1 MIMNA
6 LDEVL
11 FWDDIETLIT
21 FTKQNSKRFY
31 PHDFE
36 NYRKSQDSFFKSVIP
51 DKAEFIR
58 RLQHYAA
65 VGKPIWIA
73 GRNGLS
79 DDIDADTMIKAIS
92 VSSKISNGEQKA
104 KQASKWQ
111 ENNPSF
117 WKFYADNIL
126 HLKNNRIL
134 ELTVG
139 AGGGTNAVMKEMTEC
154 DYYMGVDID
163 FVCAKNA
170 DALAKYY
177 GINGLGIA
185 TSLWKLP
192 FDDCMF
198 TSVCSNVGLEECREI
213 PTIVA
218 EAYRVLKPGGLFIT
232 QQVGT
237 ENDRELVKLLCG
249 ETEMPFPEQNLD
261 VTSRKFREAGF
272 SALRGEEYFGPI
284 RFFDV
289 GALVWFARII
299 QWEFP
304 DFSVDTHLDNLL
316 NAQKILEEHGSING
330 SIHRFLLVARKE
342 KL

>member
-1 MIMNA
+1 MIINA

-36 NYRKSQDSFFKSVIP
+36 NYRKSQDAFFKSVIP

-58 RLQHYAA
+58 RLQQYAA

-104 KQASKWQ
+104 KRASKWQ

-198 TSVCSNVGLEECREI
+198 TSVCSNVGLEECREN

-218 EAYRVLKPGGLFIT
+218 EAYRVLKPGGKIVLHCVNTRKMQSYERFEQYGFSEEEMIYWSKEVRMYT
-232 QQVGT
+232 SAEGV
-237 ENDRELVKLLCG
+237 EELLND
-249 ETEMPFPEQNLD
+249 
-261 VTSRKFREAGF
+261 AGF
-272 SALRGEEYFGPI
+272 NFYR
-284 RFFDV
+284 R
-289 GALVWFARII
+289 LVD
-299 QWEFP
+299 EK
-304 DFSVDTHLDNLL
+304 L
-316 NAQKILEEHGSING
+316 GSI
-330 SIHRFLLVARKE
+330 LVFE
-342 KL
+342 K

>member
-36 NYRKSQDSFFKSVIP
+36 NYRKSQDAFFKSVIP
-51 DKAEFIR
+51 DKAEFVR
-58 RLQHYAA
+58 RLQYYAV
-65 VGKPIWIA
+65 VGKPIWIS
-73 GRNGLS
+73 GRNELS

-218 EAYRVLKPGGLFIT
+218 EAYRVLKPGGKIVLHCVNTLKMQSYERFEQYGFSEEEIIYWSKEVRMYT
-232 QQVGT
+232 SAEGV
-237 ENDRELVKLLCG
+237 EELLND
-249 ETEMPFPEQNLD
+249 
-261 VTSRKFREAGF
+261 AGF
-272 SALRGEEYFGPI
+272 NFYR
-284 RFFDV
+284 R
-289 GALVWFARII
+289 LVD
-299 QWEFP
+299 EK
-304 DFSVDTHLDNLL
+304 L
-316 NAQKILEEHGSING
+316 GSI
-330 SIHRFLLVARKE
+330 LVFE
-342 KL
+342 K

>member
-36 NYRKSQDSFFKSVIP
+36 NYRKSQDAFFKSVIP

-58 RLQHYAA
+58 RLQQYAA

-117 WKFYADNIL
+117 WNFYTDNIL
-126 HLKNNRIL
+126 QLENNRIL
-134 ELTVG
+134 EITVG
-139 AGGGTNAVMKEMTEC
+139 AGGGTNAVMKQMTDR

-218 EAYRVLKPGGLFIT
+218 EAYRVLKPGGKIVLHCVNTRKMQSHERFKQYGFSEEEMIYWSKEVRMYT
-232 QQVGT
+232 SAEGV
-237 ENDRELVKLLCG
+237 EELLND
-249 ETEMPFPEQNLD
+249 
-261 VTSRKFREAGF
+261 AGF
-272 SALRGEEYFGPI
+272 NFYR
-284 RFFDV
+284 R
-289 GALVWFARII
+289 LVD
-299 QWEFP
+299 EK
-304 DFSVDTHLDNLL
+304 L
-316 NAQKILEEHGSING
+316 GSI
-330 SIHRFLLVARKE
+330 LVFE
-342 KL
+342 K

>member
-1 MIMNA
+1 MILNS

-11 FWDDIETLIT
+11 FWDDIDTLIT
-21 FTKQNSKRFY
+21 FTKQNTKRFY

-36 NYRKSQDSFFKSVIP
+36 NYRKSQEVFFKAVIP
-51 DKAEFIR
+51 DKAEFVR
-58 RLQHYAA
+58 RLQRYAA
-65 VGKPIWIA
+65 VGKPIWIS
-73 GRNGLS
+73 GRNELS

-104 KQASKWQ
+104 KQASTWQ

-126 HLKNNRIL
+126 NLKSNRIL
-134 ELTVG
+134 ELTIG
-139 AGGGTNAVMKEMTEC
+139 AGGGTNAVMKEMTKL

-213 PTIVA
+213 PTIIA
-218 EAYRVLKPGGLFIT
+218 EAYRVLKPEGKIVLHCVNTRKMQSYARF
-232 QQVGT
+232 
-237 ENDRELVKLLCG
+237 
-249 ETEMPFPEQNLD
+249 EQY
-261 VTSRKFREAGF
+261 GF
-272 SALRGEEYFGPI
+272 SEEEMIYWSKEI
-284 RFFDV
+284 RMYTS
-289 GALVWFARII
+289 AARI
-299 QWEFP
+299 EE
-304 DFSVDTHLDNLL
+304 LL
-316 NAQKILEEHGSING
+316 TTVGFKFFRRLIDEKLGSI
-330 SIHRFLLVARKE
+330 LVFE
-342 KL
+342 K

>member
-1 MIMNA
+1 MILNA

-36 NYRKSQDSFFKSVIP
+36 NYRKSQDAFFKSVIP

-58 RLQHYAA
+58 RLQQYAA

-104 KQASKWQ
+104 KRASKWQ

-117 WKFYADNIL
+117 WNFYTDNIL
-126 HLKNNRIL
+126 QLESNRIL
-134 ELTVG
+134 EITVG
-139 AGGGTNAVMKEMTEC
+139 AGGGTNAVMKQMTDR

-218 EAYRVLKPGGLFIT
+218 EAYRVLKPGGKIVLHCVNTRKMQLYERFEHYGFSEDEMIYWSKKVRMYT
-232 QQVGT
+232 SAEGV
-237 ENDRELVKLLCG
+237 EELLND
-249 ETEMPFPEQNLD
+249 
-261 VTSRKFREAGF
+261 AGF
-272 SALRGEEYFGPI
+272 NFYR
-284 RFFDV
+284 R
-289 GALVWFARII
+289 LVD
-299 QWEFP
+299 EK
-304 DFSVDTHLDNLL
+304 L
-316 NAQKILEEHGSING
+316 GSI
-330 SIHRFLLVARKE
+330 LVFE
-342 KL
+342 K

>member
-11 FWDDIETLIT
+11 FWNDIETLIT

-31 PHDFE
+31 PYDFE
-36 NYRKSQDSFFKSVIP
+36 NYRKSQDAFFKSVIP

-58 RLQHYAA
+58 RLQQYAA

-117 WKFYADNIL
+117 WKFYAENIL

-218 EAYRVLKPGGLFIT
+218 EAYRVLKPGGKIVLHCVNTRKMQSYERFEQYGFSEEEMIYWSKEVRMYT
-232 QQVGT
+232 SAEGV
-237 ENDRELVKLLCG
+237 EELLND
-249 ETEMPFPEQNLD
+249 
-261 VTSRKFREAGF
+261 AGF
-272 SALRGEEYFGPI
+272 NFYR
-284 RFFDV
+284 R
-289 GALVWFARII
+289 LVD
-299 QWEFP
+299 EK
-304 DFSVDTHLDNLL
+304 L
-316 NAQKILEEHGSING
+316 GSI
-330 SIHRFLLVARKE
+330 LVFE
-342 KL
+342 K

>member
-1 MIMNA
+1 MILNA
-6 LDEVL
+6 LDEIL
-11 FWDDIETLIT
+11 FWDDIDTLKT
-21 FTKQNSKRFY
+21 FTKQNSERFY

-65 VGKPIWIA
+65 VGKPIWIS
-73 GRNGLS
+73 GRNELS

-134 ELTVG
+134 ELTIG

-218 EAYRVLKPGGLFIT
+218 EAYRVLKPGGKIVLHCVNTRKMQSYERFEQYGFSEEEMMHWSKEIRMYT
-232 QQVGT
+232 SAEGV
-237 ENDRELVKLLCG
+237 EELLND
-249 ETEMPFPEQNLD
+249 
-261 VTSRKFREAGF
+261 AGF
-272 SALRGEEYFGPI
+272 HFYR
-284 RFFDV
+284 R
-289 GALVWFARII
+289 LVD
-299 QWEFP
+299 EK
-304 DFSVDTHLDNLL
+304 L
-316 NAQKILEEHGSING
+316 GSI
-330 SIHRFLLVARKE
+330 LVYE
-342 KL
+342 K

>member
-21 FTKQNSKRFY
+21 FTKQNSERFY

-36 NYRKSQDSFFKSVIP
+36 NYRKSQDAFFKSVIP

-58 RLQHYAA
+58 RLQQYAA

-104 KQASKWQ
+104 KRASKWQ

-117 WKFYADNIL
+117 WNFYTDNIL
-126 HLKNNRIL
+126 QLESNRIL
-134 ELTVG
+134 EITVG
-139 AGGGTNAVMKEMTEC
+139 AGGGTNAVMKQMTDR

-218 EAYRVLKPGGLFIT
+218 EAYRVLKPGGKIVLHCVNTRKMQSHERFKQYGFSEEEMIYWSKEVRMYT
-232 QQVGT
+232 SAEGV
-237 ENDRELVKLLCG
+237 EELLND
-249 ETEMPFPEQNLD
+249 
-261 VTSRKFREAGF
+261 AGF
-272 SALRGEEYFGPI
+272 NFYR
-284 RFFDV
+284 R
-289 GALVWFARII
+289 LVD
-299 QWEFP
+299 EK
-304 DFSVDTHLDNLL
+304 L
-316 NAQKILEEHGSING
+316 GSI
-330 SIHRFLLVARKE
+330 LVYE
-342 KL
+342 K

>member
-1 MIMNA
+1 MILNA
-6 LDEVL
+6 LDEIL
-11 FWDDIETLIT
+11 FWDDIDTLKT
-21 FTKQNSKRFY
+21 FTKQNSERFY

-58 RLQHYAA
+58 RLQQYAA

-104 KQASKWQ
+104 KRASKWQ

-117 WKFYADNIL
+117 WNFYTDNIL
-126 HLKNNRIL
+126 QLESNRIL
-134 ELTVG
+134 EITVG
-139 AGGGTNAVMKEMTEC
+139 AGGGTNAVMKQMTDR

-213 PTIVA
+213 PTIIA
-218 EAYRVLKPGGLFIT
+218 EAYRVLKPGGKIVMHCVNTRKMQSYERFEQYGFSEEEMIYWSKKVRMYTSAEGVEELL
-232 QQVGT
+232 
-237 ENDRELVKLLCG
+237 ND
-249 ETEMPFPEQNLD
+249 
-261 VTSRKFREAGF
+261 AGF
-272 SALRGEEYFGPI
+272 NFYR
-284 RFFDV
+284 R
-289 GALVWFARII
+289 LVD
-299 QWEFP
+299 EK
-304 DFSVDTHLDNLL
+304 L
-316 NAQKILEEHGSING
+316 GSI
-330 SIHRFLLVARKE
+330 LVFE
-342 KL
+342 K

>member
-36 NYRKSQDSFFKSVIP
+36 NYRKSQDAFFKSVIP
-51 DKAEFIR
+51 DKAEFVR
-58 RLQHYAA
+58 RLQYYAV
-65 VGKPIWIA
+65 VGKPIWIS
-73 GRNGLS
+73 GRNELS
-79 DDIDADTMIKAIS
+79 DDIDADAMIKAIS

-170 DALAKYY
+170 DALVKYY

-213 PTIVA
+213 PTIIA
-218 EAYRVLKPGGLFIT
+218 EAYRVLKPGGKIVLHCVNTRKMQSHERFEQYGFSEEEMIYWSKEVRMYT
-232 QQVGT
+232 SAEGV
-237 ENDRELVKLLCG
+237 EELLNG
-249 ETEMPFPEQNLD
+249 
-261 VTSRKFREAGF
+261 AGF
-272 SALRGEEYFGPI
+272 KSYGR
-284 RFFDV
+284 
-289 GALVWFARII
+289 LVDEKF
-299 QWEFP
+299 
-304 DFSVDTHLDNLL
+304 
-316 NAQKILEEHGSING
+316 GSI
-330 SIHRFLLVARKE
+330 LVYE
-342 KL
+342 K

>member
-36 NYRKSQDSFFKSVIP
+36 NYRKSQDAFFKSVIP

-117 WKFYADNIL
+117 WNFYTDNIL
-126 HLKNNRIL
+126 QLESNRIL
-134 ELTVG
+134 EITVG
-139 AGGGTNAVMKEMTEC
+139 AGGGTNAVMKQMTDR

-218 EAYRVLKPGGLFIT
+218 EAYRVLKPGGKIVLHCVNTRKMQSHERFKQYGFSEEEMIYWSKEVRMYT
-232 QQVGT
+232 SAEGV
-237 ENDRELVKLLCG
+237 EELLNG
-249 ETEMPFPEQNLD
+249 
-261 VTSRKFREAGF
+261 AGF
-272 SALRGEEYFGPI
+272 NFYR
-284 RFFDV
+284 R
-289 GALVWFARII
+289 LVD
-299 QWEFP
+299 EK
-304 DFSVDTHLDNLL
+304 L
-316 NAQKILEEHGSING
+316 GSI
-330 SIHRFLLVARKE
+330 LVFVK
-342 KL
+342 

>member
-36 NYRKSQDSFFKSVIP
+36 NYRKSQDAFFKSVIP

-73 GRNGLS
+73 GRNGLG

-104 KQASKWQ
+104 KRASKWQ

-117 WKFYADNIL
+117 WNFYTDNIL
-126 HLKNNRIL
+126 QLESNRIL
-134 ELTVG
+134 EITVG

-218 EAYRVLKPGGLFIT
+218 EAYRVLKPGGKIVLHCVNTRKMQSHERFKQYGFSEEEMIYWSKEVRMYT
-232 QQVGT
+232 SAEGV
-237 ENDRELVKLLCG
+237 EELLND
-249 ETEMPFPEQNLD
+249 
-261 VTSRKFREAGF
+261 AGF
-272 SALRGEEYFGPI
+272 NFYR
-284 RFFDV
+284 R
-289 GALVWFARII
+289 LVY
-299 QWEFP
+299 EK
-304 DFSVDTHLDNLL
+304 L
-316 NAQKILEEHGSING
+316 GSI
-330 SIHRFLLVARKE
+330 LVFE
-342 KL
+342 K

>member
-36 NYRKSQDSFFKSVIP
+36 NYRKSQDAFFKSVIP

-58 RLQHYAA
+58 RLQQYAA

-73 GRNGLS
+73 GRNGLN

-170 DALAKYY
+170 DALTKYY

-218 EAYRVLKPGGLFIT
+218 EAYRVLKPGGKIVLHCVNTRKMQSYERFEQYGFSEEEMIYWSKEVRLYT
-232 QQVGT
+232 SAEGV
-237 ENDRELVKLLCG
+237 EELLND
-249 ETEMPFPEQNLD
+249 
-261 VTSRKFREAGF
+261 AGF
-272 SALRGEEYFGPI
+272 NFYR
-284 RFFDV
+284 R
-289 GALVWFARII
+289 LVD
-299 QWEFP
+299 EK
-304 DFSVDTHLDNLL
+304 L
-316 NAQKILEEHGSING
+316 GSI
-330 SIHRFLLVARKE
+330 LVFE
-342 KL
+342 K

>member
-1 MIMNA
+1 MILNA
-6 LDEVL
+6 LDEIL
-11 FWDDIETLIT
+11 FWDDIDTLKT

-36 NYRKSQDSFFKSVIP
+36 NYRKSQDAFFKSVIP
-51 DKAEFIR
+51 DKAEFVR
-58 RLQHYAA
+58 RLQYYAA
-65 VGKPIWIA
+65 VGRPIWIS
-73 GRNGLS
+73 GRNELS
-79 DDIDADTMIKAIS
+79 DDIDSGAMIKAIS

-218 EAYRVLKPGGLFIT
+218 EAYRVLKPGGKIVMHCVNTRKMQSYERFEQYGFSEEEMIYWSKEVRMYTSAEGVEELL
-232 QQVGT
+232 
-237 ENDRELVKLLCG
+237 ND
-249 ETEMPFPEQNLD
+249 
-261 VTSRKFREAGF
+261 AGF
-272 SALRGEEYFGPI
+272 NFYR
-284 RFFDV
+284 R
-289 GALVWFARII
+289 LVD
-299 QWEFP
+299 EK
-304 DFSVDTHLDNLL
+304 L
-316 NAQKILEEHGSING
+316 GSI
-330 SIHRFLLVARKE
+330 LVFE
-342 KL
+342 K

>member
-36 NYRKSQDSFFKSVIP
+36 NYRKSQDAFFKSVIP
-51 DKAEFIR
+51 DKAEFVR
-58 RLQHYAA
+58 RLQYYAE
-65 VGKPIWIA
+65 VGKPIWIS
-73 GRNGLS
+73 GRNELS
-79 DDIDADTMIKAIS
+79 DDIDADAMIKAIS

-213 PTIVA
+213 PTIIA
-218 EAYRVLKPGGLFIT
+218 EAYRVLKPGGKIVLHCVNTRKMQSYERFEQYGFSEEEMIYWSKEIRMYT
-232 QQVGT
+232 SAEGI
-237 ENDRELVKLLCG
+237 EELLND
-249 ETEMPFPEQNLD
+249 
-261 VTSRKFREAGF
+261 AGF
-272 SALRGEEYFGPI
+272 NFYR
-284 RFFDV
+284 R
-289 GALVWFARII
+289 LVD
-299 QWEFP
+299 EK
-304 DFSVDTHLDNLL
+304 L
-316 NAQKILEEHGSING
+316 GSI
-330 SIHRFLLVARKE
+330 LVYE
-342 KL
+342 K

>member
-1 MIMNA
+1 MILNA

-36 NYRKSQDSFFKSVIP
+36 NYRKSQDAFFKSVIP

-58 RLQHYAA
+58 RLQQYAA

-79 DDIDADTMIKAIS
+79 DDIDADTMIKAMS

-104 KQASKWQ
+104 KRASKWQ

-117 WKFYADNIL
+117 WNFYTDNIL
-126 HLKNNRIL
+126 QLESNRIL
-134 ELTVG
+134 EITVG
-139 AGGGTNAVMKEMTEC
+139 AGGGTNAVMKQMTDR

-218 EAYRVLKPGGLFIT
+218 EAYRVLKPGGKIVLHCVNTRKMQLYERFEHYGFSEDEMIYWSKKVRMYT
-232 QQVGT
+232 SAEGV
-237 ENDRELVKLLCG
+237 EELLND
-249 ETEMPFPEQNLD
+249 
-261 VTSRKFREAGF
+261 AGF
-272 SALRGEEYFGPI
+272 NFYR
-284 RFFDV
+284 R
-289 GALVWFARII
+289 LVD
-299 QWEFP
+299 EK
-304 DFSVDTHLDNLL
+304 L
-316 NAQKILEEHGSING
+316 GSI
-330 SIHRFLLVARKE
+330 LVFE
-342 KL
+342 K